1 MRLKKMVGG
10 GLLALGITLA
20 AAPAA
25 HAIPITAAVEYT
37 TAGTLNDSRPFT
49 LGYKFTT
56 SGPLNVNAL
65 GYWDDGL
72 KNNHQVGIWD
82 SVGTLLTSTTV
93 LGTDFLQ
100 GHFLWHAI
108 PNYSLPGGIYTI
120 GGEFLGHGDPF
131 PSNAS
136 GVVTIPQ
143 YTWVTDEQ
151 QFGAG
156 LNYPTVTTFGGYGNN
171 GILAANFS
179 VTDTSVPEPASL
191 LLLGTGL
198 ATLARRRSR
207 QRG

>member
-37 TAGTLNDSRPFT
+37 TAGTLTDSRPFT
-49 LGYKFTT
+49 LGYEFTT

-72 KNNHQVGIWD
+72 KNNQQVGIWD

-100 GHFLWHAI
+100 GHFLQGQTFVLCFRVGWCLS
-108 PNYSLPGGIYTI
+108 PLPS
-120 GGEFLGHGDPF
+120 DRR
-131 PSNAS
+131 
-136 GVVTIPQ
+136 
-143 YTWVTDEQ
+143 D
-151 QFGAG
+151 
-156 LNYPTVTTFGGYGNN
+156 TTFNSGD
-171 GILAANFS
+171 S
-179 VTDTSVPEPASL
+179 TT
-191 LLLGTGL
+191 
-198 ATLARRRSR
+198 
-207 QRG
+207 